1 MCLFV
6 CSKEWCFHSC
16 TTHIQ
21 TTLSLLVTA
30 VPVTVSYRCT
40 NSGHQFTQVTK
51 FCVVVPYVCG
61 ASMRNMFDVTLLPPE
76 ILRRLLNFLKNL
88 CKSSVSNKIF
98 SSNRLYRWLMCQINM
113 VDNLGRFC
121 NFEDGC
127 WAGVGWGFNSSGV
140 WCRAAGV
147 LWRVRGTRSFVF
159 RDNQIFLGLLVL
171 EDEGSSCLD
180 HCKRSP
186 DDMTS
191 HDRDLGSS
199 AVRPWE
205 PQFLFSLYCFLSVQY
220 LNYISVFQLIAL
232 N

>member
-1 MCLFV
+1 MYQTALFYDQLFQSVLPKALLCFVYHFLLCFSIINPGIPTSYPFSMCLFV

-98 SSNRLYRWLMCQINM
+98 SSNRLYR
-113 VDNLGRFC
+113 
-121 NFEDGC
+121 
-127 WAGVGWGFNSSGV
+127 
-140 WCRAAGV
+140 
-147 LWRVRGTRSFVF
+147 
-159 RDNQIFLGLLVL
+159 
-171 EDEGSSCLD
+171 
-180 HCKRSP
+180 
-186 DDMTS
+186 
-191 HDRDLGSS
+191 
-199 AVRPWE
+199 
-205 PQFLFSLYCFLSVQY
+205 
-220 LNYISVFQLIAL
+220 
-232 N
+232 